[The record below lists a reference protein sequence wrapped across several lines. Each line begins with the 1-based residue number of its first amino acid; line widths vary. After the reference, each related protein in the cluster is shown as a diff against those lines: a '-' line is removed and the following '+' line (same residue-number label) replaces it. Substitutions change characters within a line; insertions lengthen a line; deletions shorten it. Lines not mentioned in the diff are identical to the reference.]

1 MLTDEEL
8 TTRLSAALHDGAPPL
23 TYAGPVPHVRRGST
37 GLAATSFLAATA
49 ALVLTPA
56 ALQHGDGSA
65 PDAGPGTSRGPG
77 PSTGPR
83 VVRTLDLGGVH
94 LSFATTDGDPGP
106 LYAVGGNDLQVPDD
120 AEKVDVPGVPGEY
133 WFAKN
138 PVGDE
143 PQVYVGHRLCPDTTD
158 GCDGK
163 PAQLEVFGIL
173 APGWT
178 RDQLM
183 QLLEHPVATERS
195 RQH

>member
-8 TTRLSAALHDGAPPL
+8 TTRLSAALHDGVPPL
-23 TYAGPVPHVRRGST
+23 TYAGPVPRVRRGAT
-37 GLAATSFLAATA
+37 GLATTSVLAAAA

-56 ALQHGDGSA
+56 ALQHGDGRV
-65 PDAGPGTSRGPG
+65 PDAGPGSSRDPG
-77 PSTGPR
+77 PSTGSR
-83 VVRTLDLGGVH
+83 VVRTLDIGGVH
-94 LSFATTDGDPGP
+94 LSFATTSGDPGP
-106 LYAVGGNDLQVPDD
+106 LYAVGGNDLQVPPD

-133 WFAKN
+133 WFAQD

-158 GCDGK
+158 GCNGK
-163 PAQLEVFGIL
+163 PPHLVVFGIL

-183 QLLEHPVATERS
+183 RLLEHPVATEDGR
-195 RQH
+195 RR